1 MSRVLGALILALAT
15 AFAAFAQ
22 TPKQADARKSIC
34 VISHIGAKFALKK
47 IGFTAFQNSLNEVNI
62 EAWGIDD
69 AVVSKVAASLTGRYA
84 VHKVSFARTA
94 FSDFEKEGGLFRDHE
109 GELATAVR
117 RIAAGSPQKCDAYL
131 VALRSSS
138 AFSGTNQVLAGL
150 GLVEASNPFVATYNL
165 HALYSLRLYD
175 GRTFAVRS
183 SQTATLGQGPL
194 FTITSGPHRQVD
206 ATWWPASTS
215 VAGHEKLRTATRT
228 LVEQSLAKTLPE
240 LLRSN

>member
-15 AFAAFAQ
+15 ASAAFAQ

-69 AVVSKVAASLTGRYA
+69 VVASKVAASLSSRYA
-84 VHKVSFARTA
+84 VHKLSFARTA
-94 FSDFEKEGGLFRDHE
+94 FADFEKEGGFFRDLE
-109 GELATAVR
+109 GELTTAVR

-131 VALRSSS
+131 VALRSTS
-138 AFSGTNQVLAGL
+138 AFSGTNQVLVGL
-150 GLVEASNPFVATYNL
+150 GLIEASNPFVATYNL

-183 SQTATLGQGPL
+183 TQTASLGQGPL

-215 VAGHEKLRTATRT
+215 VAGHEKLRAATRA
-228 LVEQSLAKTLPE
+228 LVEQSLATTL
-240 LLRSN
+240 LALMRAN

>member
-15 AFAAFAQ
+15 AFAALAQ

-47 IGFTAFQNSLNEVNI
+47 IGFTVFQNSLNEVNI

-69 AVVSKVAASLTGRYA
+69 AVVSKIAASLTGRYA

-94 FSDFEKEGGLFRDHE
+94 FSDFEEGGLFRDLE

-117 RIAAGSPQKCDAYL
+117 KIAAGSPQKCDAYL

-183 SQTATLGQGPL
+183 TQTATLGQGPL

-206 ATWWPASTS
+206 ASWWPASTS